1 MKNKNNS
8 DGKSASDQLILSEKS
23 GQEKLPVDKKKIA
36 TLEKERIKAEKKL
49 KKGESW
55 MKYDSGKDRS
65 NLIGSVGAD
74 SQLVASKAL
83 EKYRN
88 NSVLFAY

>member
-1 MKNKNNS
+1 LRLTSAELNIKKKNKN

-49 KKGESW
+49 KKGES
-55 MKYDSGKDRS
+55 
-65 NLIGSVGAD
+65 
-74 SQLVASKAL
+74 
-83 EKYRN
+83 
-88 NSVLFAY
+88 

>member
-1 MKNKNNS
+1 
-8 DGKSASDQLILSEKS
+8 
-23 GQEKLPVDKKKIA
+23 
-36 TLEKERIKAEKKL
+36 
-49 KKGESW
+49 

>member
-1 MKNKNNS
+1 MKNKNKN

-49 KKGESW
+49 KKGES
-55 MKYDSGKDRS
+55 
-65 NLIGSVGAD
+65 
-74 SQLVASKAL
+74 
-83 EKYRN
+83 
-88 NSVLFAY
+88 